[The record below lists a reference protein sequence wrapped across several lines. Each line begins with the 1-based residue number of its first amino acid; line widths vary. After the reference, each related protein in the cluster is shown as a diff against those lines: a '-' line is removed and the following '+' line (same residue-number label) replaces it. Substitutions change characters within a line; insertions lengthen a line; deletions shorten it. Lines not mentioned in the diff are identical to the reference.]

1 MTAAQVRDALSR
13 LPRCAGQASDAVLA
27 YTQVKMERS
36 KIVQT
41 AGILMLGCFGFVYL
55 DPVGQNCWTKFKNMW
70 LQVEGI
76 CADNHMF
83 ALASTNR
90 RSHDGEQK
98 EAKVPVWEH

>member
-1 MTAAQVRDALSR
+1 MTAAQVRDTLSR
-13 LPRCAGQASDAVLA
+13 LPRCAGQASDAVSA

-41 AGILMLGCFGFVYL
+41 AGIGMLGCFGFVYL
-55 DPVGQNCWTKFKNMW
+55 DPVGQNCWTKFKNMG

-76 CADNHMF
+76 CTDNRRI

-90 RSHDGEQK
+90 RSPDGERK
-98 EAKVPVWEH
+98 GAKVPGWEH